1 MVNCGN
7 ALGMHSL
14 VRGVNFPERCDTM
27 HGVACFSGARP
38 SSKKFPTAGK
48 LTRARSAACPVAV
61 RWSMID
67 AVATPKTA
75 LTLAVVCAA
84 SEINNQG
91 SRLLLRLLSS
101 QIDKEK
107 NAFWPISADN
117 IMLRAI
123 SWDDRYCFDIY
134 LRNIKAIRV

>member
-1 MVNCGN
+1 MVSDCGN
-7 ALGMHSL
+7 ALDMHSL
-14 VRGVNFPERCDTM
+14 GRGVNFPERCDTM

-75 LTLAVVCAA
+75 LTLAVVRAA
-84 SEINNQG
+84 TEINNQG
-91 SRLLLRLLSS
+91 SRLLIRLLSS
-101 QIDKEK
+101 QIDKEYTK
-107 NAFWPISADN
+107 KHACWPISSDS
-117 IMLRAI
+117 IILRAI
-123 SWDDRYCFDIY
+123 SWMIAIVSIY
-134 LRNIKAIRV
+134 T